1 MIKKHERV
9 FSIFSIGLVFV
20 LLNSSVF
27 LSRVDASDHYM
38 DSLSIVRFNEKVKAP
53 NFTLKD
59 INGEEVKLE
68 DYRGKIVFLN
78 FWATWCPPCRDEMP
92 SMEKL
97 YTKFKDK
104 NFIML
109 AVDYEESSRVVK
121 EFSEKL
127 SLTYPI
133 LLDSD
138 GTVGSKYGA
147 FAIPVTYLIDQQGYL
162 IGKAVGPRDWASN
175 ESFELF
181 NHLLKTSPDS

>member
-1 MIKKHERV
+1 MKGHERF
-9 FSIFSIGLVFV
+9 FSIFSICSIFV
-20 LLNSSVF
+20 LLNSSIF

-59 INGEEVKLE
+59 INGEEVKLM

-78 FWATWCPPCRDEMP
+78 FWATWCPPCRAEMP

-97 YTKFKDK
+97 YTEFKDK

-109 AVDYEESSRVVK
+109 AIDYQESRRVVK
-121 EFSEKL
+121 KFSEKL
-127 SLTYPI
+127 SLSYPI

-138 GTVGSKYGA
+138 GTVSSKYAA

-162 IGKAVGPRDWASN
+162 IGKAVGPRDWASH

-181 NHLLKTSPDS
+181 NHLLRTSPDS